1 MFIQRRGECI
11 IGERYVNR
19 NLGRSRSELNPTR
32 TRKRKYELR
41 ARAESQRRTRERIVQ
56 ATMELHEE
64 VGPAKTTV
72 AEIAR
77 RAGVQRLTVYNHF
90 PKEIELFG
98 ACQAHWMRF
107 HPLPDLSAALS
118 LPSPTARLQAV
129 LREFYG
135 WYREAAP
142 MSEKIQRDRGAIPAL
157 DALMKRT
164 VDAQLAE
171 LTQALAKGFH
181 SRGRRAE
188 RQRTLVR
195 LALDFWTW
203 RRLDHEGLDDETA
216 ADLMSEAVACAS
228 ASGQ

>member
-1 MFIQRRGECI
+1 MND
-11 IGERYVNR
+11 V
-19 NLGRSRSELNPTR
+19 SSETPRELEWSTGR

-41 ARAESQRRTRERIVQ
+41 ARAESQRLTRERIIR

-90 PKEIELFG
+90 PEEIELFG
-98 ACQAHWMRF
+98 ACQAHWMGF
-107 HPLPDLSAALS
+107 HPPPDLSPALA
-118 LPSPTARLQAV
+118 LPSPKARLQAV
-129 LREFYG
+129 LREFYR
-135 WYREAAP
+135 WYREAAA
-142 MSEKIQRDRGAIPAL
+142 MTEKIQRDRGAIPAL
-157 DALMKRT
+157 DAVMKQT
-164 VDAQLAE
+164 FDAQLAQ
-171 LTQALAKGFH
+171 LTQALAKGFR

-188 RQRTLVR
+188 MQRTLIG

-203 RRLDHEGLDDETA
+203 RRLDREGLHDETA

-228 ASGQ
+228 ASRQGRRRTDDNPRSP

>member
-1 MFIQRRGECI
+1 MSTAR
-11 IGERYVNR
+11 
-19 NLGRSRSELNPTR
+19 P
-32 TRKRKYELR
+32 RKRKYELKV
-41 ARAESQRRTRERIVQ
+41 RAESRRRTRERIVQ

-90 PKEIELFG
+90 PQEIELFG
-98 ACQAHWMRF
+98 ACQAHWMSF
-107 HPLPDLSAALS
+107 HPLPDLSPALALS
-118 LPSPTARLQAV
+118 SPTARLRAV

-157 DALMKRT
+157 DALMRQT
-164 VDAQLAE
+164 VDARLAQLAQE
-171 LTQALAKGFH
+171 LAKSFRL
-181 SRGRRAE
+181 RGRRSE
-188 RQRTLVR
+188 RQRTLIR

-203 RRLDHEGLDDETA
+203 RRLDLEGLDDETA
-216 ADLMSEAVACAS
+216 ADVMSEAVACAERGS
-228 ASGQ
+228 